1 MSDAA
6 AADAKVDESA
16 EKKPAG
22 KSKLL
27 PIMLVLNTLLLGGVL
42 AAVLLGVGRGGAAA
56 AAGGEAKK
64 EGAAA
69 ESEHEKPAEGEH
81 EKPAEGGHGEAGGAA
96 AGPTVRMADFV
107 IHLRNPDVD
116 RFARLSFEIEVGS
129 EADKTSITNNT
140 ARIRDQFIGYLSD
153 RTMEELRGSE
163 GLAATKTA
171 LAARLKDA
179 VPAAR
184 VRAVYVT
191 DFVVQ

>member
-6 AADAKVDESA
+6 AAADAKIEELD

-56 AAGGEAKK
+56 PEAKK

-69 ESEHEKPAEGEH
+69 SGEHDKPAEGEH
-81 EKPAEGGHGEAGGAA
+81 EKPAEGGHGEAGGEAS
-96 AGPTVRMADFV
+96 GHTVRMADFV

-129 EADKTSITNNT
+129 EADKTAITNNT
-140 ARIRDQFIGYLSD
+140 ARVRDQFIGYLSD

-179 VPAAR
+179 VPSAR

>member
-1 MSDAA
+1 MSD
-6 AADAKVDESA
+6 ADAKVDEPA

-42 AAVLLGVGRGGAAA
+42 AAVLLGVGRGGGAAA

-64 EGAAA
+64 EGDAAA
-69 ESEHEKPAEGEH
+69 GEHAKPAEGEH
-81 EKPAEGGHGEAGGAA
+81 EKPAEGGHGEAGGA

-153 RTMEELRGSE
+153 RTMEELRGSD

-179 VPAAR
+179 VPGAR